1 MTSSGIIKL
10 SQTAAT
16 CQSIN
21 NSIPDFPFVQLYPGE
36 DKLYVFYPM
45 RRSDFYASK
54 IIFHF
59 PFFFV
64 KLK

>member
-36 DKLYVFYPM
+36 DKLYVFYLM
-45 RRSDFYASK
+45 RR
-54 IIFHF
+54 
-59 PFFFV
+59 
-64 KLK
+64 